1 MMKIWIPMAALAGL
15 TGFVLTQGLPGEPAT
30 AQGAQ
35 STASTVTQPV
45 AVTSAGPVVAELF
58 TSQGC
63 SSCPPADAV
72 AARLARDPAIL
83 VISRPVTY
91 WDRLGWKDSLGREAN
106 TRLQRQ
112 YGDTAFGGAN
122 IYTPQLVI
130 DGRTQGVGSQ
140 EVNIRKLI
148 ARAATARKASGVAVR
163 VTPTA
168 GGGRNVSLDGTTEA
182 DAEVI
187 LVALSKSETVSIGRG
202 ENGGRKVSYTNVVIN
217 ETAIGRW
224 KGGRQAMM
232 VRSNQLSTP
241 GADRHALIVRQGAGG
256 PVIGSAV
263 I

>member
-15 TGFVLTQGLPGEPAT
+15 TGFVLTQGLPSKPAT

-35 STASTVTQPV
+35 STASTATQPV

-72 AARLARDPAIL
+72 AARLAGDPAVL

-91 WDRLGWKDSLGREAN
+91 WDRLGWKDSLGREEN

-130 DGRTQGVGSQ
+130 DGRMQGVGSQ
-140 EVNIRKLI
+140 ETKARQLI
-148 ARAATARKASGVAVR
+148 ARAGAVRKASGVAVR
-163 VTPTA
+163 VSHTA
-168 GGGRNVSLDGTTEA
+168 NGGRNVVLDGKAGQGA
-182 DAEVI
+182 DVI
-187 LVALSKSETVSIGRG
+187 LVALSARETVSIGAG
-202 ENGGRKVSYTNVVIN
+202 ENGGRSVSYTNVVID
-217 ETAIGRW
+217 ETPLGRW
-224 KGGRQAMM
+224 KGGRQAIM
-232 VRSNQLSTP
+232 VRANQLAVP
-241 GADRHALIVRQGAGG
+241 GADRHALIVRKGAGG